1 VQSSG
6 WRGNFKRGLMEAE
19 AKPPFREVIWHF
31 LCSQC
36 KLWWSFATDD
46 NWKPKEWYCPH
57 CGHKKKHEEE

>member
-1 VQSSG
+1 
-6 WRGNFKRGLMEAE
+6 

-46 NWKPKEWYCPH
+46 NWKPKEWFCPH
-57 CGHKKKHEEE
+57 CGHKKEYVRESIESTLIDSGDYT